1 MPKNK
6 CYVNRKRGK
15 INEKYDGKKRKRKE
29 NFKKDL

>member
-6 CYVNRKRGK
+6 YYVNRKRGK
-15 INEKYDGKKRKRKE
+15 INEKNDRKKRKRKE